1 MKTGIARAAAVAA
14 GARRGRKREQVSIAV
29 ILLCLVLAVLIL
41 PPTFFLIHIS
51 LHTVQPDGSAGEFT
65 LDHYRRLVTGRFFL
79 PSLINTVVYA
89 VGAAVVAMALGVVQ
103 AVLVERTN
111 TPGRE
116 YVFLGSIM
124 ALGIPNV
131 LYVVA
136 WLLILGRAGPVN
148 GVVESWFGPTAAIN
162 VYSLWGMIFVEG
174 VNFVPLTFLLMS
186 SVLRSTD
193 AAFEEAALMSG
204 SRPLKTFRSITLK
217 MSLPGVLALLL
228 LVVTRAVES
237 FEVPALVGMA
247 GNINVLTT
255 NVFQSSRSSA
265 MPNYGEA
272 GAYSVVLLIIIV
284 GLLYLYNRLSRH
296 AHRFQTITGKGYRPR
311 VINLGPIRY
320 VGSAVLLLI
329 FMLVAG
335 FPLIILTIVSLQPF
349 YDGISADTFAR
360 LTLDNYRP
368 LMEVGSLRDA
378 ILNTLLLGVT
388 TATLVVP
395 FTALCAW
402 LVVRRRPG
410 AWLLDQLATLPLIF
424 PAIVMSVAFLYIF
437 INIPLPL
444 YGTLLSVVIASSVRY
459 LPYGMR
465 YAYAG
470 ALQIHNDLEDASMLS
485 GARQASTFLRIVIP
499 LLSTAMISAWFFV
512 FLLAVQA
519 VSLPLMLVGP
529 GTEVVAVTL
538 FELWQNGQ
546 VTELAAMGMAWVCL
560 MTFISAGFYYVT
572 RRFQWMA

>member
-1 MKTGIARAAAVAA
+1 
-14 GARRGRKREQVSIAV
+14 
-29 ILLCLVLAVLIL
+29 
-41 PPTFFLIHIS
+41 
-51 LHTVQPDGSAGEFT
+51 
-65 LDHYRRLVTGRFFL
+65 
-79 PSLINTVVYA
+79 
-89 VGAAVVAMALGVVQ
+89 
-103 AVLVERTN
+103 
-111 TPGRE
+111 
-116 YVFLGSIM
+116 
-124 ALGIPNV
+124 
-131 LYVVA
+131 
-136 WLLILGRAGPVN
+136 
-148 GVVESWFGPTAAIN
+148 
-162 VYSLWGMIFVEG
+162 
-174 VNFVPLTFLLMS
+174 
-186 SVLRSTD
+186 
-193 AAFEEAALMSG
+193 
-204 SRPLKTFRSITLK
+204 
-217 MSLPGVLALLL
+217 
-228 LVVTRAVES
+228 
-237 FEVPALVGMA
+237 
-247 GNINVLTT
+247 
-255 NVFQSSRSSA
+255 
-265 MPNYGEA
+265 
-272 GAYSVVLLIIIV
+272 
-284 GLLYLYNRLSRH
+284 
-296 AHRFQTITGKGYRPR
+296 
-311 VINLGPIRY
+311 
-320 VGSAVLLLI
+320 
-329 FMLVAG
+329 MLVAG

-529 GTEVVAVTL
+529 E
-538 FELWQNGQ
+538 QR
-546 VTELAAMGMAWVCL
+546 
-560 MTFISAGFYYVT
+560 SS
-572 RRFQWMA
+572 R